1 MVMATSVRSGGSSP
15 LARGLPAA
23 RLRRLFCVGII
34 PARAGFTPG
43 AGSVGAGW
51 WDHPRS
57 RGVYMNPF
65 PRRTIS
71 AGSSPLARG
80 LRTVRDVIRGGSG
93 IIPARAG
100 FTRISFSVATDLAD
114 HPRSRGVYKPGGRGA
129 PRAGGSSPLARGLHT
144 LHPPR
149 GPHRRIIPARAGFTV
164 RGFVVFQ
171 YMKDHPRL
179 RGVYHALRA
188 TWQSSTGSSPLARGL
203 PAPSEPS
210 PRRGGIIPARAGFTR
225 LRTPRPPSSQDHPR
239 SRGVYLGD
247 HVPDRHPEGSSP
259 LARGLLDPLT
269 RAPERSR
276 IIPARAGFT
285 WPGILRLCASR
296 DHPRSRGV
304 YAADETART
313 GANGSSP
320 LARGLPVHGGR
331 FRTARGIIPA
341 RAGFTDV
348 YLNRDGVLTD
358 HPRSRGVYPRS
369 ITWSATA
376 RGSSPLARGLPP
388 RRGRWSRR

>member
-1 MVMATSVRSGGSSP
+1 M
-15 LARGLPAA
+15 
-23 RLRRLFCVGII
+23 
-34 PARAGFTPG
+34 
-43 AGSVGAGW
+43 
-51 WDHPRS
+51 
-57 RGVYMNPF
+57 
-65 PRRTIS
+65 
-71 AGSSPLARG
+71 
-80 LRTVRDVIRGGSG
+80 
-93 IIPARAG
+93 
-100 FTRISFSVATDLAD
+100 
-114 HPRSRGVYKPGGRGA
+114 
-129 PRAGGSSPLARGLHT
+129 GSSPLARGLHT

-259 LARGLLDPLT
+259 LARGLHDGLADSLNA
-269 RAPERSR
+269 RR

-285 WPGILRLCASR
+285 RRRRRPGAPSR

-304 YAADETART
+304 YQRP
-313 GANGSSP
+313 G
-320 LARGLPVHGGR
+320 LAGG
-331 FRTARGIIPA
+331 G
-341 RAGFTDV
+341 G
-348 YLNRDGVLTD
+348 
-358 HPRSRGVYPRS
+358 
-369 ITWSATA
+369 
-376 RGSSPLARGLPP
+376 RGSSPLARGL
-388 RRGRWSRR
+388 RSRLWSR

>member
-100 FTRISFSVATDLAD
+100 FTSAAKNSYTCAAD
-114 HPRSRGVYKPGGRGA
+114 HPRSRGVYAWCWERRSGLVGSSPLARGLHEPVPAAHDLGRIIPARAGFTNGAGCDSRRQWDHPRSRGVYEDLVLGGHGL
-129 PRAGGSSPLARGLHT
+129 GGSSPLARGLQT
-144 LHPPR
+144 
-149 GPHRRIIPARAGFTV
+149 RRTGRPAG
-164 RGFVVFQ
+164 
-171 YMKDHPRL
+171 
-179 RGVYHALRA
+179 
-188 TWQSSTGSSPLARGL
+188 
-203 PAPSEPS
+203 
-210 PRRGGIIPARAGFTR
+210 GGIIPARAGFTH
-225 LRTPRPPSSQDHPR
+225 TPPAPRAAPPDHPR
-239 SRGVYLGD
+239 SRGVYGPGFRR
-247 HVPDRHPEGSSP
+247 VSVYEGSSP
-259 LARGLLDPLT
+259 LARGLP
-269 RAPERSR
+269 RPARHVAVQHR

-285 WPGILRLCASR
+285 CAIRAIPASR
-296 DHPRSRGV
+296 GDHPRSRGV
-304 YAADETART
+304 YETPNSSAAVFA
-313 GANGSSP
+313 GSSP
-320 LARGLPVHGGR
+320 LARGLPR
-331 FRTARGIIPA
+331 
-341 RAGFTDV
+341 
-348 YLNRDGVLTD
+348 
-358 HPRSRGVYPRS
+358 
-369 ITWSATA
+369 
-376 RGSSPLARGLPP
+376 
-388 RRGRWSRR
+388 

>member
-1 MVMATSVRSGGSSP
+1 MATSVRSGGSSP

-210 PRRGGIIPARAGFTR
+210 PRRGGIIPARAGFT
-225 LRTPRPPSSQDHPR
+225 
-239 SRGVYLGD
+239 
-247 HVPDRHPEGSSP
+247 
-259 LARGLLDPLT
+259 
-269 RAPERSR
+269 
-276 IIPARAGFT
+276 
-285 WPGILRLCASR
+285 WPGLRRLCASR

>member
-1 MVMATSVRSGGSSP
+1 MR
-15 LARGLPAA
+15 RRIHIPAP
-23 RLRRLFCVGII
+23 RII

-179 RGVYHALRA
+179 RGVYA
-188 TWQSSTGSSPLARGL
+188 TVEGLPHGCEGSSPLARGL
-203 PAPSEPS
+203 PLILP
-210 PRRGGIIPARAGFTR
+210 GIE
-225 LRTPRPPSSQDHPR
+225 
-239 SRGVYLGD
+239 
-247 HVPDRHPEGSSP
+247 DR
-259 LARGLLDPLT
+259 D
-269 RAPERSR
+269 R

-285 WPGILRLCASR
+285 WCTRSGVSPTE

-304 YAADETART
+304 YLMLAVQVVVAW
-313 GANGSSP
+313 GSSP
-320 LARGLPVHGGR
+320 LARGL
-331 FRTARGIIPA
+331 RG
-341 RAGFTDV
+341 T
-348 YLNRDGVLTD
+348 
-358 HPRSRGVYPRS
+358 
-369 ITWSATA
+369 
-376 RGSSPLARGLPP
+376 
-388 RRGRWSRR
+388 